1 MYNPSQN
8 IPQITLMYYESAWR
22 AVRSFYV
29 WADGIYV
36 KAGLERDKAALLV
49 VLGAMRD
56 GTKEVCAGPAAAAGA
71 ERGEG
76 SAVDVL
82 EDDWERMVAFYDFPE
97 DHWKHLR
104 TTNVVESPFAA
115 VRLRT
120 TAAKRFKRV
129 ESATALIWKLL
140 LVAEKRFRRL
150 DAPHLLKDVFE
161 GRKFEDGKPVSTQ
174 QRKNAA

>member
-1 MYNPSQN
+1 MNEVVATYAQRSLLNVIGTAMGASRD
-8 IPQITLMYYESAWR
+8 E
-22 AVRSFYV
+22 AVQRV
-29 WADGIYV
+29 
-36 KAGLERDKAALLV
+36 
-49 VLGAMRD
+49 
-56 GTKEVCAGPAAAAGA
+56 
-71 ERGEG
+71 
-76 SAVDVL
+76 
-82 EDDWERMVAFYDFPE
+82 
-97 DHWKHLR
+97 
-104 TTNVVESPFAA
+104 AA

-161 GRKFEDGKPVSTQ
+161 GRKFEDGKPVSDQ

>member
-1 MYNPSQN
+1 MVVE
-8 IPQITLMYYESAWR
+8 PQDE
-22 AVRSFYV
+22 
-29 WADGIYV
+29 
-36 KAGLERDKAALLV
+36 ER
-49 VLGAMRD
+49 
-56 GTKEVCAGPAAAAGA
+56 AGPAAAAGA

-76 SAVDVL
+76 SSQGPWSTHRAGPRRLKPREVFARCYRPWYPKAVDVL
-82 EDDWERMVAFYDFPE
+82 EDDWERMVTFYDFPE

-115 VRLRT
+115 LRLRT

-140 LVAEKRFRRL
+140 LVAEKRFRSL
-150 DAPHLLKDVFE
+150 DAPHLLKDVYE

>member
-1 MYNPSQN
+1 MG
-8 IPQITLMYYESAWR
+8 
-22 AVRSFYV
+22 
-29 WADGIYV
+29 AD
-36 KAGLERDKAALLV
+36 
-49 VLGAMRD
+49 
-56 GTKEVCAGPAAAAGA
+56 
-71 ERGEG
+71 ERGRE
-76 SAVDVL
+76 
-82 EDDWERMVAFYDFPE
+82 P
-97 DHWKHLR
+97 
-104 TTNVVESPFAA
+104 
-115 VRLRT
+115 VRCGTAQGT

>member
-1 MYNPSQN
+1 MLE
-8 IPQITLMYYESAWR
+8 PQDE
-22 AVRSFYV
+22 
-29 WADGIYV
+29 
-36 KAGLERDKAALLV
+36 ER
-49 VLGAMRD
+49 
-56 GTKEVCAGPAAAAGA
+56 AGPAASTGAGRSQRSTQG
-71 ERGEG
+71 RGIRTESVG
-76 SAVDVL
+76 GREAREVFARRYRPWYPKAVDVL
-82 EDDWERMVAFYDFPE
+82 EDDWERMVGVLRLPE

>member
-1 MYNPSQN
+1 MDSAEGYRNGYGKPKAVGDELGHDHTPTPSGRGNP
-8 IPQITLMYYESAWR
+8 
-22 AVRSFYV
+22 
-29 WADGIYV
+29 
-36 KAGLERDKAALLV
+36 K
-49 VLGAMRD
+49 
-56 GTKEVCAGPAAAAGA
+56 
-71 ERGEG
+71 
-76 SAVDVL
+76 AVDVL

-115 VRLRT
+115 LRLRT

>member
-1 MYNPSQN
+1 MAVLGIVPAEERSTERLGLALIPEPSGKRGMVLQGFELSLGKRVV
-8 IPQITLMYYESAWR
+8 IRTPEAE
-22 AVRSFYV
+22 A
-29 WADGIYV
+29 V
-36 KAGLERDKAALLV
+36 KAR
-49 VLGAMRD
+49 
-56 GTKEVCAGPAAAAGA
+56 EVFARRYRPWYPK
-71 ERGEG
+71 
-76 SAVDVL
+76 AVDVL

-115 VRLRT
+115 LRLRT

-161 GRKFEDGKPVSTQ
+161 GRKFEDGKPVSLN

>member
-1 MYNPSQN
+1 MVS
-8 IPQITLMYYESAWR
+8 T
-22 AVRSFYV
+22 
-29 WADGIYV
+29 G
-36 KAGLERDKAALLV
+36 
-49 VLGAMRD
+49 
-56 GTKEVCAGPAAAAGA
+56 AAAGQLS
-71 ERGEG
+71 R
-76 SAVDVL
+76 
-82 EDDWERMVAFYDFPE
+82 
-97 DHWKHLR
+97 
-104 TTNVVESPFAA
+104 VVQVRSEARPFAIRPVGRPGA
-115 VRLRT
+115 PIAALTGSLEASRRSGLQLACSPSKATAEDIRT